1 MSLDFFIGHNL
12 FGLVTTMEMQAFLS
26 SNTFECLADST
37 MERLAGQGWDGMG
50 GPGELVAALGLI

>member
-12 FGLVTTMEMQAFLS
+12 FGLESTMEMQVFLS
-26 SNTFECLADST
+26 SNTFECLPDST

-50 GPGELVAALGLI
+50 GPGELVAAPGLI